1 MIELNKISYSVTEK
15 FSFRSKSKNI
25 LSNISLKI
33 NHGDIVG
40 IIGESGAGKTTLAKI
55 VAGVVDPTSGD
66 IIRSGVKENN
76 IQILFQNN
84 FELINPLRKVE
95 SILNDAQYLSN
106 NEAGINY
113 YLEKVGLPISIIEK
127 FGNQLSGGERQRI
140 ALARILMVSPKLLV
154 LDEPFSAQDPESQLE
169 LVKLFQFLNTDMD
182 LTILCVSHDLN
193 IMSNFPTKLGVMQRG
208 SIIEFG
214 DTKDLVNNPKHKYT
228 EFLFRAIK
236 FELKIGDFN
245 ITK

>member
-1 MIELNKISYSVTEK
+1 MIELNKISYSVTDK
-15 FSFRSKSKNI
+15 FLFDKKSDNI
-25 LSNISLKI
+25 LSNISMKI
-33 NHGDIVG
+33 NHGDIIG

-55 VAGVVDPTSGD
+55 VAGVVNPTSGD
-66 IIRSGVKENN
+66 IIRSGIKEND

-84 FELINPLRKVE
+84 FELINPLRRIE
-95 SILNDAQYLSN
+95 SILNDAKYLSN
-106 NEAGINY
+106 NAEEINY
-113 YLEKVGLPISIIEK
+113 YLKKIGLSNSILQK

-208 SIIEFG
+208 NIVEFG

-236 FELKIGDFN
+236 FELTIGDFN